1 MANSRDYNT
10 LLRAWKGWRDETG
23 KKIRTQ
29 YAEYV
34 QLNNEGVRE
43 APGGMC
49 AYQFIDLNTLPKQ
62 LLGKNTVKMSI
73 SFSFD

>member
-1 MANSRDYNT
+1 MANSRDYDT

-43 APGGMC
+43 APGGMRLVKS
-49 AYQFIDLNTLPKQ
+49 FNPNTAKTII
-62 LLGKNTVKMSI
+62 LLVKIMMLKCL
-73 SFSFD
+73 FLL

>member
-1 MANSRDYNT
+1 MANSRDYDT

-29 YAEYV
+29 YTEYV

-43 APGGMC
+43 APRGMR
-49 AYQFIDLNTLPKQ
+49 FVKSFDPNTLPKQ
-62 LLGKNTVKMSI
+62 
-73 SFSFD
+73 

>member
-1 MANSRDYNT
+1 MANSRDYDT

-43 APGGMC
+43 APGGMH
-49 AYQFIDLNTLPKQ
+49 FVKSFNPNTAKTII
-62 LLGKNTVKMSI
+62 LLVKIIMLKCL
-73 SFSFD
+73 FLL